1 MRRHLLKKL
10 LSVRTFGQ
18 LHRAPTLVIVV
29 FFATTTALA
38 QQPSSGSCLNAQ
50 TARRIG
56 SDFLHYSGAILKSP
70 SKLAHLDGHDALWIF
85 AFSAATATLLS
96 SDGGVSN
103 NINPSHAA
111 RHTNNVASNI
121 LTGGAVGYSVSKYLI
136 GCKRHNAEEKQ
147 FALREL
153 EAMGFSLAPTEVLK
167 LTFRRQRPSHSP
179 GDDTFF
185 KGGNSFPSGHAA
197 MTAAFA
203 TVIAEE
209 YPESPWKWAAVGV
222 AAGTP
227 TLRIT
232 AKQHYPSDAFVGST
246 IGILTGRYLCRECRS
261 LLHSELPAAA
271 PLAGNEVS
279 VHASSAGN

>member
-1 MRRHLLKKL
+1 VRRKVLNNLLGFQTAGHCHRRFRL
-10 LSVRTFGQ
+10 L
-18 LHRAPTLVIVV
+18 VV
-29 FFATTTALA
+29 VVCTVAGASA
-38 QQPSSGSCLNAQ
+38 QQPSSGSCLNGQ
-50 TARRIG
+50 TARRVG
-56 SDFLHYSGAILKSP
+56 SDLLHYSGAILKSP
-70 SKLAHLDGHDALWIF
+70 SKLSHLDGHGALWIF

-121 LTGGAVGYSVSKYLI
+121 LVGGAVGYSFSKYLI
-136 GCKRHNAEEKQ
+136 GCKRHNPQERQ

-153 EAMGFSLAPTEVLK
+153 EAMGFSLAPTEALK
-167 LTFRRQRPSHSP
+167 LSLRRQRPTNSA

-197 MTAAFA
+197 ITAAFG

-209 YPESPWKWAAVGV
+209 YPSSPWKWAAVGV

-232 AKQHYPSDAFVGST
+232 AKQHYPADAFVGSA
-246 IGILTGRYLCRECRS
+246 IGILTGRYLCRDCRS
-261 LLHSELPAAA
+261 LLHSGFPTDMNSQPEMPRSA
-271 PLAGNEVS
+271 P
-279 VHASSAGN
+279 